1 MPTTDDRSSHPVR
14 EGRGG
19 RGLQS
24 DWDFV
29 RRVLI
34 VLLLAALAYFLWLTS
49 RVLLLIF
56 ASVLLAV
63 LLNAFAELIARRTPI
78 PRRWTLSVAT
88 VIVGVLLLGSL
99 FLFGF
104 QIGAQ
109 ITQVFDKLP
118 GAIDAAGNR
127 IGISNAFGQIEN
139 AVTSGAD
146 PSFFFRAAGLG
157 YTLVGALADLAL
169 VVVAAI
175 YIAGDPTLYRRGVAM
190 LLPPNQH
197 ERIFD
202 AMDVTGSALR
212 MWFAGQLAAMLLIGV
227 VSGLAYWWI
236 GLPSPLALGVITGL
250 TNFIPFIGPIL
261 GAVPALIFALAIDV
275 ETVLWTAGATLA
287 IQQLEG
293 NVVTPLIQRQAVLM
307 PPALTLFAI
316 VIFGLLFGLLGV
328 FLAAP
333 LAVALLVLVKKLWV
347 RETLGEHTVVPGE
360 EGAKAGQQ

>member
-1 MPTTDDRSSHPVR
+1 MPTAAKPSPRPAR

-19 RGLQS
+19 RSLAD

-34 VLLLAALAYFLWLTS
+34 ALLLAGLAYFLWLTS

-63 LLNAFAELIARRTPI
+63 LLNALAELIARRTPI
-78 PRRWTLSVAT
+78 PRRWTLTVAT
-88 VIVGVLLLGSL
+88 VIVGVLLFGSL

-104 QIGAQ
+104 QVAAQ
-109 ITQVFDKLP
+109 ITQLFDKLP
-118 GAIDAAGNR
+118 AAIDAAGNR
-127 IGISNAFGQIEN
+127 IGISNAFQQIEN
-139 AVTSGAD
+139 AITSGSD
-146 PSFFFRAAGLG
+146 PSFFFRAAGIG

-175 YIAGDPTLYRRGVAM
+175 YIAADPTLYRRGVAM

-197 ERIFD
+197 EHIFD

-212 MWFAGQLAAMLLIGV
+212 MWFAGQLAAMLVVGV
-227 VSGLAYWWI
+227 ISGLAYWWL
-236 GLPSPLALGVITGL
+236 GLPLPLALGIISGL

-261 GAVPALIFALAIDV
+261 GAVPALIFALAINI
-275 ETVLWTAGATLA
+275 ETVLWTAGVTLA

-293 NVVTPLIQRQAVLM
+293 NIITPVIQRHAVLM
-307 PPALTLFAI
+307 PPALALFAI
-316 VIFGLLFGLLGV
+316 VISGLLFGLLGV
-328 FLAAP
+328 FLAVP

-347 RETLGEHTVVPGE
+347 RETLGEQTVVPGE
-360 EGAKAGQQ
+360 KSAKAGEK